1 MDDDTKTSNIQEIS
15 QLERQFGEKLYELQ
29 NNTDTLRVM
38 QKELLETHHALYNT
52 ESELEKERRVSHEL
66 KMQLKAAM
74 NAVNE
79 LQQQQT
85 KNQVESV
92 QLQVKYNAM
101 AKQYDSLMNQA
112 TTAKVH
118 ETECK
123 IKIQS
128 LEENL
133 RQKEMSNKRLE
144 QTLNELE
151 HDNLRTITAIDQ
163 KITKLSQEH
172 QNLQKS
178 CEAIIG
184 LNQRLQI
191 LDMCTH
197 AIHKKNEAKI
207 KDLEYML
214 ASMSVRNVEF
224 TEKLVKYNV
233 CPEK

>member
-1 MDDDTKTSNIQEIS
+1 MDDDIKTSNIQDIS
-15 QLERQFGEKLYELQ
+15 QLERQFREKLYELQ
-29 NNTDTLRVM
+29 NNMDSLRVM
-38 QKELLETHHALYNT
+38 RKELLETRHALYST
-52 ESELEKERRVSHEL
+52 ELELEKERRVSHEL
-66 KMQLKAAM
+66 RMQLKAAI
-74 NAVNE
+74 NAVNV

-92 QLQVKYNAM
+92 QLQVKYDAM

-123 IKIQS
+123 IKIQN

-151 HDNLRTITAIDQ
+151 HDSLRTITAIDH

-178 CEAIIG
+178 CEAIIC

-191 LDMCTH
+191 MGMCTH
-197 AIHKKNEAKI
+197 AIHQKSEAKI

-214 ASMSVRNVEF
+214 ASMSVKNEEF
-224 TEKLVKYNV
+224 TEKLVKYDV
-233 CPEK
+233 CPKK

>member
-1 MDDDTKTSNIQEIS
+1 MNPAIYPRLSRINYIS
-15 QLERQFGEKLYELQ
+15 HVSRVQ
-29 NNTDTLRVM
+29 DTLRVM
-38 QKELLETHHALYNT
+38 QKELLETRHALYNT

-85 KNQVESV
+85 KNQVKSV

-133 RQKEMSNKRLE
+133 CQKEMSNKRLE

-163 KITKLSQEH
+163 
-172 QNLQKS
+172 
-178 CEAIIG
+178 
-184 LNQRLQI
+184 
-191 LDMCTH
+191 
-197 AIHKKNEAKI
+197 
-207 KDLEYML
+207 
-214 ASMSVRNVEF
+214 
-224 TEKLVKYNV
+224 
-233 CPEK
+233 

>member
-1 MDDDTKTSNIQEIS
+1 
-15 QLERQFGEKLYELQ
+15 
-29 NNTDTLRVM
+29 
-38 QKELLETHHALYNT
+38 
-52 ESELEKERRVSHEL
+52 
-66 KMQLKAAM
+66 MQLKAAM

-92 QLQVKYNAM
+92 QLQVKYDAM

-112 TTAKVH
+112 TNARVY
-118 ETECK
+118 ETERK

-133 RQKEMSNKRLE
+133 RQKERNNKILE

-151 HDNLRTITAIDQ
+151 QDSLRTITAIDQ

-172 QNLQKS
+172 QHLQKS
-178 CEAIIG
+178 CEAVID

-191 LDMCTH
+191 VGLCTH
-197 AIHKKNEAKI
+197 AIHQKNEAKI
-207 KDLEYML
+207 KNLEYML
-214 ASMSVRNVEF
+214 ASMSDKNVEF
-224 TEKLVKYNV
+224 TDL
-233 CPEK
+233 